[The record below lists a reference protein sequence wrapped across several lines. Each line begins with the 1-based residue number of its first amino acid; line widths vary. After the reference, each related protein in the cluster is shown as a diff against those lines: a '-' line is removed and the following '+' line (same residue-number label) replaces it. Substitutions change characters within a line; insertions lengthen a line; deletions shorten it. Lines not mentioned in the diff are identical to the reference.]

1 MPSRDRGSPGCGPGG
16 ATQGAEDGR
25 MNRTEKLLSLTG
37 GLLGGVLTALV
48 ARVLEHRLLNPRR
61 PA

>member
-1 MPSRDRGSPGCGPGG
+1 MTTDH
-16 ATQGAEDGR
+16 ALAIA
-25 MNRTEKLLSLTG
+25 G
-37 GLLGGVLTALV
+37 GLVGGVLTAIV

>member
-1 MPSRDRGSPGCGPGG
+1 
-16 ATQGAEDGR
+16 
-25 MNRTEKLLSLTG
+25 MNTDHALAVLG

-48 ARVLEHRLLNPRR
+48 AHVLEHRLLNPRR

>member
-1 MPSRDRGSPGCGPGG
+1 
-16 ATQGAEDGR
+16 

-37 GLLGGVLTALV
+37 GLIGGVLTALV

>member
-1 MPSRDRGSPGCGPGG
+1 MTTDHALALAGG
-16 ATQGAEDGR
+16 V
-25 MNRTEKLLSLTG
+25 
-37 GLLGGVLTALV
+37 LGGVLTALI